1 MTNQA
6 IKIER
11 IYVSDWRREV
21 SKFTRAEK
29 LLPELQKEI
38 NKKCPEGYKYKE
50 TISFEKDKD
59 YNWIEAIVAYEEIP
73 R

>member
-6 IKIER
+6 IKIEK
-11 IYVSDWRREV
+11 IDVSDWSEER
-21 SKFTRAEK
+21 SWIRADNLCEK
-29 LLPELQKEI
+29 LQKEI

-50 TISFEKDKD
+50 TISFEKDRD
-59 YNWIEAIVAYEEIP
+59 YRWMEAIVAYEQII